1 MNETGMIRAPTP
13 MWGATVA
20 ALTMAGFLALASC
33 GGGVGGGSAP
43 APPPAATPAPPAASS
58 DPLGEVGTTDEERE
72 RLFIALAD
80 EVFAPA
86 YATFR
91 DRSAELA
98 TTIGEHCRGDAEAA
112 DTRRGWRRAM
122 VAWQAIQH
130 VAVGPVEEETRRF
143 RIQFF
148 PDRNEAVER
157 AVDTVLTETDRLA
170 EAELATRSVGVQGL
184 PALEYLLFAIR
195 GLDDPDEGP
204 RRCEL
209 AQAVAANLSTM
220 AADAAAPWQGGG
232 AFRSEFVN
240 AGGTFTSTEDV
251 LTVIFEAAVL
261 QAEFISYRK
270 LRDAVD
276 ANNPNALE
284 SHYAQHSG
292 QNIRANLDALREMFD
307 TGADEEYRVRDYL
320 ERLYAADDL
329 ATQIFTEMSNAEGLL
344 DGLEGSLEEV
354 VGGQAGGD
362 ALALNSSI
370 RHLADLLQD
379 AGLVAGIDIG
389 FNNQDGD

>member
-1 MNETGMIRAPTP
+1 MNEGAMTKAWRP
-13 MWGATVA
+13 WGAAVVA
-20 ALTMAGFLALASC
+20 ALALGGILTLASC
-33 GGGVGGGSAP
+33 GGGGGGGSAP
-43 APPPAATPAPPAASS
+43 APPPAGTPAPPPASS
-58 DPLGEVGTTDEERE
+58 DPLGEVGTTEEERA
-72 RLFIALAD
+72 RLFEALAG

-86 YATFR
+86 YATFAER
-91 DRSAELA
+91 GAELA
-98 TTIGEHCRGDAEAA
+98 TVIGEHCSGVAEATDA
-112 DTRRGWRRAM
+112 RRGWRRAM
-122 VAWQAIQH
+122 VAWQDIQH

-157 AVDTVLTETDRLA
+157 AVDTVLTETDTLT
-170 EAELATRSVGVQGL
+170 EAEVATRSVGLQGL
-184 PALEYLLFAIR
+184 PALEYILFAIG
-195 GLDDPDEGP
+195 GLDHPEDGP

-209 AQAVAANLSTM
+209 SRAAAANIATM
-220 AADAAAPWQGGG
+220 AADISAAWQP
-232 AFRSEFVN
+232 
-240 AGGTFTSTEDV
+240 GGTFRADFVGALGIFTGTDDV

-270 LRDAVD
+270 LRDAVE
-276 ANNPNALE
+276 ANNPKALE
-284 SHYAQHSG
+284 SHYAQHSA
-292 QNIRANLDALREMFD
+292 QNIRANLAALWEMFD
-307 TGADEEYRVRDYL
+307 TDADDEYRLRDYL

-329 ATQIFTEMSNAEGLL
+329 ATQIVTEMDNAEGLL
-344 DGLEGSLEEV
+344 DALEGSLEEV

-362 ALALNSSI
+362 ALALRASI